1 MNVRRD
7 GVCIVMSWV
16 AEKWRVTDNTHCN
29 YHVSGSCSL
38 CELKMRRNKQ
48 ASAPAVSR
56 RRIDKGKP
64 SKHLLPVVSKSPKPL
79 TTRNAPVFAISCWVL
94 ALMAFVQLLV
104 AGMAFATKLEESRR
118 VRYIEKEVPKTVVI
132 RIPSPPVNPPLA
144 ENPVISRPPATPMTN
159 VVRPA
164 LAPTPIASPKIDD
177 PRTERLVKEARQARV
192 AGDMGLAVMKLEE
205 ASSQSPED
213 PNVHYELGLIHEQMG
228 VFDVASAHYEKV
240 FQMGVSGAGSLY
252 ELAAAKL
259 RDGFELPEAMLGKLA
274 LGRVRIFNDSR
285 NEDGQRVILTIPVQR
300 APAEDIDVDQL
311 AVSVTFFNRNSK
323 GEIIQLEDKSWVK
336 EQWVSLPFDW
346 AGGEENL
353 RMTYVIPAQDPQTE
367 HLYGG
372 RVYYGQVVSLLY
384 KGEVLDV
391 QAWPRDLA
399 ARISQQP
406 VANPNATLQPEFQDT
421 LPPDFDPNLPLLP
434 PLSENPLAPPLPR
447 R

>member
-1 MNVRRD
+1 
-7 GVCIVMSWV
+7 
-16 AEKWRVTDNTHCN
+16 
-29 YHVSGSCSL
+29 
-38 CELKMRRNKQ
+38 
-48 ASAPAVSR
+48 
-56 RRIDKGKP
+56 
-64 SKHLLPVVSKSPKPL
+64 
-79 TTRNAPVFAISCWVL
+79 
-94 ALMAFVQLLV
+94 
-104 AGMAFATKLEESRR
+104 MAFATKLEDSRR

-132 RIPSPPVNPPLA
+132 RIPSPAMNPAPA
-144 ENPVISRPPATPMTN
+144 DNPVISRPPAATLAD
-159 VVRPA
+159 VVRPVVP
-164 LAPTPIASPKIDD
+164 PTPIASPKIDD

-205 ASSQSPED
+205 ALSQSPED
-213 PNVHYELGLIHEQMG
+213 PNVHFELGLVHEQMG

-252 ELAAAKL
+252 EPAAAKL
-259 RDGFELPEAMLGKLA
+259 RDGFEQPEAMLGKLA

-311 AVSVTFFNRNSK
+311 AVSVTFFNRTSK
-323 GEIIQLEDKSWVK
+323 GEIVQLEDKSWVK
-336 EQWVSLPFDW
+336 EQWTSLPFDW

-372 RVYYGQVVSLLY
+372 RTYYGQVVSLLY

-399 ARISQQP
+399 ARIPHQP
-406 VANPNATLQPEFQDT
+406 TANPNGTLQPEFQDT
-421 LPPDFDPNLPLLP
+421 LPPDFDPKLPLLP
-434 PLSENPLAPPLPR
+434 PLSENPLAPALPR